1 MNNDIFYG
9 LSLLIICI
17 SIKNF
22 KSCKE
27 VHLPNIVVEK
37 CHISQLNKK
46 GEFPLSFRLMSFK
59 AKIIISICQ
68 LIKTPTFRP
77 GQNFNFIQ
85 ISLFL
90 HSLSLDYSQPDFFI
104 TNLSLNNTIF
114 VEVDG
119 GNMSQSRGRKQASF
133 MVGELRRVSRQSFFI
148 LHTKNPQID
157 NLSIVVSTLRTKKR
171 FQFQTSKF

>member
-9 LSLLIICI
+9 SSLLIIYI

-27 VHLPNIVVEK
+27 VHIPNIVVEK
-37 CHISQLNKK
+37 CRVSQLDEK

-77 GQNFNFIQ
+77 CQNFNFIQ
-85 ISLFL
+85 ISFLL
-90 HSLSLDYSQPDFFI
+90 HSLSLDYSQLDFFI
-104 TNLSLNNTIF
+104 TNLFLNNTILWRLM
-114 VEVDG
+114 VVICHNRG
-119 GNMSQSRGRKQASF
+119 GRKRASF
-133 MVGELRRVSRQSFFI
+133 MVVSQRSFSI

-157 NLSIVVSTLRTKKR
+157 NLSLYFKNQKTFPISN
-171 FQFQTSKF
+171 F